1 MTDAE
6 IARMGEYARQ
16 ALDNPALS
24 EALKRLHE
32 LALEQFKRTDIRDAE
47 GLKLARQF
55 AAVTDDFETI
65 LKRMVEGGRGVTFIP
80 ELAVKQLTEDKR
92 KLVRSFAIP
101 TPTRHTIIITRRN
114 FIRKS
119 ILKLITADILKSIP
133 ADMLKL
139 KPHQQKV

>member
-65 LKRMVEGGRGVTFIP
+65 LTRMVEGGK
-80 ELAVKQLTEDKR
+80 LAQLNLDKHR
-92 KLVRSFAIP
+92 DEGAARRVVRNVL
-101 TPTRHTIIITRRN
+101 R
-114 FIRKS
+114 
-119 ILKLITADILKSIP
+119 
-133 ADMLKL
+133 
-139 KPHQQKV
+139 

>member
-1 MTDAE
+1 MSDAE

-32 LALEQFKRTDIRDAE
+32 LALVQFKRTDIRDAE

-65 LKRMVEGGRGVTFIP
+65 LKRMVEGGK
-80 ELAVKQLTEDKR
+80 LAQINIDKHRDESAAR
-92 KLVRSFAIP
+92 KVA
-101 TPTRHTIIITRRN
+101 
-114 FIRKS
+114 RK
-119 ILKLITADILKSIP
+119 
-133 ADMLKL
+133 
-139 KPHQQKV
+139 VFR

>member
-16 ALDNPALS
+16 ALDNPAMS

-65 LKRMVEGGRGVTFIP
+65 LKRMVEGGK
-80 ELAVKQLTEDKR
+80 LAQLNLDKHRDEGAARRVVR
-92 KLVRSFAIP
+92 KVLR
-101 TPTRHTIIITRRN
+101 
-114 FIRKS
+114 
-119 ILKLITADILKSIP
+119 
-133 ADMLKL
+133 
-139 KPHQQKV
+139 

>member
-16 ALDNPALS
+16 ALDNPAMS

-65 LKRMVEGGRGVTFIP
+65 LKRMIEGGR
-80 ELAVKQLTEDKR
+80 LAQINLDKHRDEGAARRVVR
-92 KLVRSFAIP
+92 KVLR
-101 TPTRHTIIITRRN
+101 
-114 FIRKS
+114 
-119 ILKLITADILKSIP
+119 
-133 ADMLKL
+133 
-139 KPHQQKV
+139 

>member
-1 MTDAE
+1 MNDAE

-55 AAVTDDFETI
+55 AAVTYDFETI
-65 LKRMVEGGRGVTFIP
+65 LKRMVEGGR
-80 ELAVKQLTEDKR
+80 LAQINLDKHRDESAARRVAR
-92 KLVRSFAIP
+92 KVFR
-101 TPTRHTIIITRRN
+101 
-114 FIRKS
+114 
-119 ILKLITADILKSIP
+119 
-133 ADMLKL
+133 
-139 KPHQQKV
+139 

>member
-1 MTDAE
+1 MSDAE

-65 LKRMVEGGRGVTFIP
+65 LTRMVEGGK
-80 ELAVKQLTEDKR
+80 LAQLNLDKHRDEGAARRVVR
-92 KLVRSFAIP
+92 KVLR
-101 TPTRHTIIITRRN
+101 
-114 FIRKS
+114 
-119 ILKLITADILKSIP
+119 
-133 ADMLKL
+133 
-139 KPHQQKV
+139 

>member
-1 MTDAE
+1 MNDAE

-24 EALKRLHE
+24 EAIKRLHD

-65 LKRMVEGGRGVTFIP
+65 LKRMVEGGR
-80 ELAVKQLTEDKR
+80 LAQINLDKHRDEGAARRVVR
-92 KLVRSFAIP
+92 KVLR
-101 TPTRHTIIITRRN
+101 
-114 FIRKS
+114 
-119 ILKLITADILKSIP
+119 
-133 ADMLKL
+133 
-139 KPHQQKV
+139 

>member
-1 MTDAE
+1 MNDAE

-24 EALKRLHE
+24 EAIKRLHE

-65 LKRMVEGGRGVTFIP
+65 LKRMIEGGK
-80 ELAVKQLTEDKR
+80 LAQINLDKHRDEGAARRVVR
-92 KLVRSFAIP
+92 KVLR
-101 TPTRHTIIITRRN
+101 
-114 FIRKS
+114 
-119 ILKLITADILKSIP
+119 
-133 ADMLKL
+133 
-139 KPHQQKV
+139 

>member
-1 MTDAE
+1 MSDAE

-16 ALDNPALS
+16 ALDNPAMS

-65 LKRMVEGGRGVTFIP
+65 LKRMIEGGR
-80 ELAVKQLTEDKR
+80 LAQINLDKHRDEGAARRVVR
-92 KLVRSFAIP
+92 KVLR
-101 TPTRHTIIITRRN
+101 
-114 FIRKS
+114 
-119 ILKLITADILKSIP
+119 
-133 ADMLKL
+133 
-139 KPHQQKV
+139 

>member
-65 LKRMVEGGRGVTFIP
+65 LKRMVEGGK
-80 ELAVKQLTEDKR
+80 LAQINIDKHRDESAAR
-92 KLVRSFAIP
+92 KVA
-101 TPTRHTIIITRRN
+101 
-114 FIRKS
+114 RK
-119 ILKLITADILKSIP
+119 
-133 ADMLKL
+133 
-139 KPHQQKV
+139 VFR

>member
-24 EALKRLHE
+24 EALKRLHD

-65 LKRMVEGGRGVTFIP
+65 LKRMIEGGR
-80 ELAVKQLTEDKR
+80 LAQINLDKHRDEGAARRVVR
-92 KLVRSFAIP
+92 KVLR
-101 TPTRHTIIITRRN
+101 
-114 FIRKS
+114 
-119 ILKLITADILKSIP
+119 
-133 ADMLKL
+133 
-139 KPHQQKV
+139 

>member
-65 LKRMVEGGRGVTFIP
+65 LKRMVEGGK
-80 ELAVKQLTEDKR
+80 LAQLNIDKHRDESAAR
-92 KLVRSFAIP
+92 KVA
-101 TPTRHTIIITRRN
+101 
-114 FIRKS
+114 RK
-119 ILKLITADILKSIP
+119 
-133 ADMLKL
+133 
-139 KPHQQKV
+139 VFR

>member
-1 MTDAE
+1 MNDAE

-24 EALKRLHE
+24 EAIKRLHD

-65 LKRMVEGGRGVTFIP
+65 LTRMVEGGR
-80 ELAVKQLTEDKR
+80 LAQINLDKHRDEGAARRVVR
-92 KLVRSFAIP
+92 KVLR
-101 TPTRHTIIITRRN
+101 
-114 FIRKS
+114 
-119 ILKLITADILKSIP
+119 
-133 ADMLKL
+133 
-139 KPHQQKV
+139 

>member
-1 MTDAE
+1 MNDAE

-65 LKRMVEGGRGVTFIP
+65 LKRMVEGGR
-80 ELAVKQLTEDKR
+80 LAQ
-92 KLVRSFAIP
+92 
-101 TPTRHTIIITRRN
+101 
-114 FIRKS
+114 
-119 ILKLITADILKSIP
+119 LKLDKHRDEGA
-133 ADMLKL
+133 ARRVVR
-139 KPHQQKV
+139 KVLR

>member
-16 ALDNPALS
+16 ALDNPAMS
-24 EALKRLHE
+24 EAIKRLHE

-65 LKRMVEGGRGVTFIP
+65 LKRMVEGGR
-80 ELAVKQLTEDKR
+80 LAQLNLDKHRDEGAARRVVR
-92 KLVRSFAIP
+92 KVLR
-101 TPTRHTIIITRRN
+101 
-114 FIRKS
+114 
-119 ILKLITADILKSIP
+119 
-133 ADMLKL
+133 
-139 KPHQQKV
+139 

>member
-55 AAVTDDFETI
+55 AAVTNDFETI
-65 LKRMVEGGRGVTFIP
+65 LKRMIEGGR
-80 ELAVKQLTEDKR
+80 LAQLNLDKHRDEGAARRVVR
-92 KLVRSFAIP
+92 KVLR
-101 TPTRHTIIITRRN
+101 
-114 FIRKS
+114 
-119 ILKLITADILKSIP
+119 
-133 ADMLKL
+133 
-139 KPHQQKV
+139 